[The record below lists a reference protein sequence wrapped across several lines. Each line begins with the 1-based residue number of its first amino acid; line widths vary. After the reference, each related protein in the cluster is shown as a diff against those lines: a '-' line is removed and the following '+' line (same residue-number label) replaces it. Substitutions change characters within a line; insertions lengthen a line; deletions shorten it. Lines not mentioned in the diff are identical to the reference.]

1 MTVYDIM
8 QLFIDPDVQH
18 IQIWSDDE
26 EKIVYDGDYGDIPE
40 HMNYAEVSSIDN
52 VYADNKG
59 VICLNVWGEFNI
71 ELYAINENESTFVY
85 GGYHFVPYRQF
96 NTNEKKA
103 TLTALTKHLRSDAE
117 LGLCKYEWK
126 KHNYSRESFYAA
138 SNSTS
143 DLFRC
148 VENNKVYIP
157 GENELFEIKED

>member
-1 MTVYDIM
+1 
-8 QLFIDPDVQH
+8 
-18 IQIWSDDE
+18 
-26 EKIVYDGDYGDIPE
+26 
-40 HMNYAEVSSIDN
+40 MNCAEVSSIDN

-157 GENELFEIKED
+157 GENELFEFKED